1 MNFSGDFSVF
11 YPRNSILNFTF
22 FFTCLKIKNPLFV
35 EILGGGRRNRCQ
47 GGGGELQYDN
57 RGRYA
62 RIHCTRHKFCVMI
75 ALCTTRYCGVKLV
88 ESFTY
93 NLNV

>member
-35 EILGGGRRNRCQ
+35 EILGGE
-47 GGGGELQYDN
+47 GGVGFELGSSLSSREYPWIYVSMLIFAQ
-57 RGRYA
+57 
-62 RIHCTRHKFCVMI
+62 V
-75 ALCTTRYCGVKLV
+75 
-88 ESFTY
+88 
-93 NLNV
+93 